1 MPLQELITLFNNN
14 NTHIE
19 IDTVNQKDNGY
30 TDDPNVFTYT
40 ILLLSNDD
48 NDIIAAESID
58 AFSDAEIISVIN
70 YFKKIRPLAK

>member
-1 MPLQELITLFNNN
+1 MQELITLFNNN

-30 TDDPNVFTYT
+30 TDDPNIFTYT
-40 ILLLSNDD
+40 ILLISNED
-48 NDIIAAESID
+48 NDVIAAESID
-58 AFSDAEIISVIN
+58 SFTDDKIISVIN

>member
-1 MPLQELITLFNNN
+1 MQELITLFNNN

-30 TDDPNVFTYT
+30 TDDPNIFTYT
-40 ILLLSNDD
+40 ILLISNED
-48 NDIIAAESID
+48 NDVIAAESID
-58 AFSDAEIISVIN
+58 SFTDDEIISVIN

>member
-1 MPLQELITLFNNN
+1 MQELITLFNNN

-30 TDDPNVFTYT
+30 TDDPNIFTYT
-40 ILLLSNDD
+40 ILLISNED
-48 NDIIAAESID
+48 NDVIAAESID
-58 AFSDAEIISVIN
+58 AFSDDEIISVIN